1 MGRSQ
6 RTSLGLNPTR
16 GAVLTGNFPNPS
28 LPGCNQRLELD
39 FLSVRVAPACIQ
51 LRKGATMP
59 VRNYGVLK
67 GHAIGRVMEFE
78 SKSPH
83 YQIHLKAD
91 GTDYR
96 IAVNV
101 KSSDPK
107 VTSKAAE
114 LLFLVDEHFTHQV
127 TQELPN
133 LPEGFTPLEREPGG
147 LALDYIRSNLF
158 KRQDMQT
165 LPFDLPGEDNDL
177 NEKLDTFIKRALND
191 STVDLYAFGSRF
203 GPEKG
208 ERDKVFKF
216 DTGNGIHNI
225 HMNQGNPKGNH
236 DGDNGVYQDGA
247 LFIHFTQTNRWVA
260 IFLAF
265 QSQAWHTNDKTGH
278 PETGIDLGS
287 ANDPNP
293 SEPDH
298 QVRIV
303 AALVNP
309 PGADP
314 GLETVTLLNTTPEA
328 LDLNG
333 WMIADRFKHKQS
345 LTGTLKPNSPL
356 VITLS
361 PDVQLGN
368 KGGIITLL
376 NPQGLKVDGVSYT
389 AADARVEGRSVVF

>member
-1 MGRSQ
+1 
-6 RTSLGLNPTR
+6 
-16 GAVLTGNFPNPS
+16 
-28 LPGCNQRLELD
+28 
-39 FLSVRVAPACIQ
+39 
-51 LRKGATMP
+51 MP

-107 VTSKAAE
+107 VTNKAAE
-114 LLFLVDEHFTHQV
+114 LLFVVDEHFTHQV

-191 STVDLYAFGSRF
+191 STVDLYAFGSRW
-203 GPEKG
+203 PTEKG
-208 ERDKVFKF
+208 EPDKVFKF
-216 DTGNGIHNI
+216 DPGNGIHNI

-236 DGDNGVYQDGA
+236 DRDNGVYQDGA

-287 ANDPNP
+287 ANDPHP

-314 GLETVTLLNTTPEA
+314 GLETVTLLNTTREA